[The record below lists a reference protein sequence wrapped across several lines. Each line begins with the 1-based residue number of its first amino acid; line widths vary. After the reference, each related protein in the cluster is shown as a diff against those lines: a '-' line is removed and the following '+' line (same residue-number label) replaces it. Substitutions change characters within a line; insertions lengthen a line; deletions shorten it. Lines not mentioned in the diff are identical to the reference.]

1 MKQSNICP
9 ALNDTVNTAETCEQ
23 LSLLQSV
30 ACLLQTSAAT
40 AQSLQQANNIQTVS
54 TSWLPTSDY
63 WQCSNMN
70 KISQN
75 AILFCTLSVQ
85 TMYFNSFLVLKFH
98 NTSCYETLTASTSTA
113 SDDSD
118 MYYINFAAAYIN
130 VCGMSRK
137 KTKASYKFSNKPTL
151 KLN

>member
-1 MKQSNICP
+1 
-9 ALNDTVNTAETCEQ
+9 
-23 LSLLQSV
+23 
-30 ACLLQTSAAT
+30 
-40 AQSLQQANNIQTVS
+40 
-54 TSWLPTSDY
+54 
-63 WQCSNMN
+63 
-70 KISQN
+70 
-75 AILFCTLSVQ
+75 
-85 TMYFNSFLVLKFH
+85 MYFNSFLVLKFH

-151 KLN
+151 ELN